1 MLYFQLFQYEIDAKS
16 RDAEDELKIQ
26 TQKLQIS
33 GQIWYHFV
41 PCNFTKNC
49 HQFFVAIIHFIS
61 RKIQI
66 PVRSTELLSSR
77 HLGFACLLSPRVC
90 TPHHFTQPGQH
101 TTPHHTTPH
110 TAQCCIRVQ
119 SSATSYTSLYPAAA
133 AIFFLIQAAAPLYS
147 IVARIQLQLY
157 AVQRHLSS
165 VFLSLANIQHFQH
178 TTFYIVQGHI

>member
-41 PCNFTKNC
+41 PSNFTQNC

-101 TTPHHTTPH
+101 TTSHNTTH
-110 TAQCCIRVQ
+110 CTVLYQ
-119 SSATSYTSLYPAAA
+119 SAELSY
-133 AIFFLIQAAAPLYS
+133 
-147 IVARIQLQLY
+147 QL
-157 AVQRHLSS
+157 HLSVS
-165 VFLSLANIQHFQH
+165 SSSSNFF
-178 TTFYIVQGHI
+178 F

>member
-61 RKIQI
+61 RKIQV

-101 TTPHHTTPH
+101 TTSHNTTH
-110 TAQCCIRVQ
+110 CTVLYQ
-119 SSATSYTSLYPAAA
+119 SAELSY
-133 AIFFLIQAAAPLYS
+133 
-147 IVARIQLQLY
+147 QL
-157 AVQRHLSS
+157 HLSVS
-165 VFLSLANIQHFQH
+165 SSSSNFFSNSSCSSSLQYSCTYLHLAVCCVATPLFRLPLSR
-178 TTFYIVQGHI
+178 

>member
-101 TTPHHTTPH
+101 TTQHITQHHTLHSAVLECRAQLPATPL
-110 TAQCCIRVQ
+110 CIQ
-119 SSATSYTSLYPAAA
+119 QQQ
-133 AIFFLIQAAAPLYS
+133 FF
-147 IVARIQLQLY
+147 
-157 AVQRHLSS
+157 
-165 VFLSLANIQHFQH
+165 F
-178 TTFYIVQGHI
+178 